1 MAVLNNNQLGG
12 ASGQAG
18 GYFLTDSLRFRASA
32 SASLTRTYGTPTS
45 ARIFTLSMWVKRGK
59 LGSLQ
64 QLYSGFTDSTNRG
77 FIAFQSGDFIAG
89 YVRNSGGDL
98 YEFSTAALFRDTSAW
113 YHIVV
118 AFDTTQGTATNR
130 VKVYVNGV
138 QHTLTLTTTTQDVD
152 LSLNTSGS
160 GKAIGQSNSIEHFDG
175 YMAEINFVD
184 GQQLTPTSFGETDNN
199 GTWIPKR
206 YTGSYGANGF
216 YLGMKETVAVYA
228 ADYLVVAGGGGG
240 GCDNING
247 TRGGGGGAGGLL
259 TGSQNLATGNVYTI
273 TVGAGGA
280 GAGGTARGTSGSNS
294 VFDSY
299 TAIGGGGG
307 GGRSTPAGLS
317 GGSGGGGV
325 NGSGGGA
332 NTVGQGFDG
341 ATGSSNGGGGG
352 GGAGANGSGNTGGV
366 GVQSSITGTAIYYAG
381 GGAGRNGSPP
391 YAHGS
396 AGSGSIGQGGG
407 MGGGGGAAAGATG
420 VVILRMLTSKYSGI
434 TTGSPSVATD
444 GSHTV
449 LTYNSS
455 GTYTG

>member
-1 MAVLNNNQLGG
+1 MSLLVG
-12 ASGQAG
+12 AASNGSSG
-18 GYFLTDSLRFRASA
+18 YSIDDSLRLRSSA
-32 SASLTRTYGTPTS
+32 SAYLNRTPSS
-45 ARIFTLSMWVKRGK
+45 AGNRKTWTWSAWVKRGTSDDQVYFSAGTGDSNY
-59 LGSLQ
+59 LNVRFQPDYISVVSEDTSNVLTLRTNA
-64 QLYSGFTDSTNRG
+64 LY
-77 FIAFQSGDFIAG
+77 
-89 YVRNSGGDL
+89 
-98 YEFSTAALFRDTSAW
+98 RDHSAW
-113 YHIVV
+113 YHIVL
-118 AFDTTQGTATNR
+118 AIDTTQGTDTNR
-130 VKVYVNGV
+130 AKLYVNGEQV
-138 QHTLTLTTTTQDVD
+138 TSFSSTTYP
-152 LSLNTSGS
+152 SLNYDTLVNNTNEHNIGRSVRTSDRRP
-160 GKAIGQSNSIEHFDG
+160 FDG
-175 YMAEINFVD
+175 YITEINLID

-199 GTWIPKR
+199 GTWIPKK
-206 YTGSYGANGF
+206 YTGTYGTNGF
-216 YLGMKETVAVYA
+216 YLGMKETVPVYA

-247 TRGGGGGAGGLL
+247 TQGGGGGAGGLL

-352 GGAGANGSGNTGGV
+352 GGAGANGSGNIGGV

-396 AGSGSIGQGGG
+396 PGSGSIGQGGG
-407 MGGGGGAAAGATG
+407 MGGGGGAASGATG
-420 VVILRMLTSKYSGI
+420 VVILRMLTSKYSGT

>member
-1 MAVLNNNQLGG
+1 MSLLVG
-12 ASGQAG
+12 AASNGSS

-32 SASLTRTYGTPTS
+32 SAYLNTTFSS
-45 ARIFTLSMWVKRGK
+45 AGNLKTFTQSVWIKRGK
-59 LGSLQ
+59 LGDQ
-64 QLYSGFTDSTNRG
+64 EIYNPYYGGDGFNESQFNFTSSDQIQ
-77 FIAFQSGDFIAG
+77 FYD
-89 YVRNSGGDL
+89 SGGANGQYVTSDV
-98 YEFSTAALFRDTSAW
+98 FRDPSAW
-113 YHIVV
+113 YHIVLV
-118 AFDTTQGTATNR
+118 VDTTDSTAADR
-130 VKVYVNGV
+130 VKIYVNNRKITSFATENTMALNSNTGWNG
-138 QHTLTLTTTTQDVD
+138 TSTQY
-152 LSLNTSGS
+152 
-160 GKAIGQSNSIEHFDG
+160 IGRYSRASSKFFDG
-175 YMAEINFVD
+175 YITEFNSID
-184 GQQLTPTSFGETDNN
+184 GQALAPTDFGETDNN
-199 GTWIPKR
+199 GTWIPKK
-206 YTGSYGANGF
+206 YTGTYGTNGF

-247 TRGGGGGAGGLL
+247 TQGGGGGAGGLL

-407 MGGGGGAAAGATG
+407 MGGGGGAASGATG
-420 VVILRMLTSKYSGI
+420 VIILRMLTAKYSGT

-444 GSHTV
+444 GSYTV

>member
-1 MAVLNNNQLGG
+1 MSLLVG
-12 ASGQAG
+12 AASNGPSG
-18 GYFLTDSLRFRASA
+18 YSIDDSLRFRSSA
-32 SASLTRTYGTPTS
+32 SAYLQRTPAGDGNRRTWTWS
-45 ARIFTLSMWVKRGK
+45 CWVKRG
-59 LGSLQ
+59 SLATSGITLFGTQ
-64 QLYSGFTDSTNRG
+64 NDSANSDYDVLYFDGNKCRLLLNGGTGQLNTT
-77 FIAFQSGDFIAG
+77 Q
-89 YVRNSGGDL
+89 V
-98 YEFSTAALFRDTSAW
+98 FRDPSAW
-113 YHIVV
+113 YHIILAIDTTQATDTNRMKMYINGAQVT
-118 AFDTTQGTATNR
+118 AFDTATYVSVNHDTWVNKGGR
-130 VKVYVNGV
+130 VA
-138 QHTLTLTTTTQDVD
+138 T
-152 LSLNTSGS
+152 
-160 GKAIGQSNSIEHFDG
+160 IGAAYQSSASNYLDG
-175 YMAEINFVD
+175 YLAEINFVD

-199 GTWIPKR
+199 GTWIPKK
-206 YTGSYGANGF
+206 YTGTYGTNGF
-216 YLGMKETVAVYA
+216 YLGMKETVPVYA

-247 TRGGGGGAGGLL
+247 TQGGGGGAGGLL

-307 GGRSTPAGLS
+307 GGRSTPAGLT

-352 GGAGANGSGNTGGV
+352 GGAGANASGNTGGV

-381 GGAGRNGSPP
+381 GGGGRNGSPP

-420 VVILRMLTSKYSGI
+420 VVILRMLTSKYSGT